1 MSGARISD
9 LKLGKL
15 PNRTPVKMTITVNP
29 DLAQALRD
37 YEAIYRA
44 TYSES
49 ESMSDLIPFMLEAFL
64 QSDKGFA
71 KARKE
76 LPLEASVHAA
86 ENRRPRRSP
95 SQSRSTPS
103 QEK

>member
-1 MSGARISD
+1 MSQ

-15 PNRTPVKMTITVNP
+15 PDRTPVKMTITVNP
-29 DLAQALRD
+29 DLGEALRD
-37 YEAIYRA
+37 YAAIYRKEYGQA
-44 TYSES
+44 ES
-49 ESMSDLIPFMLEAFL
+49 VVDLIPFMLDSFL

-76 LPLEASVHAA
+76 LRLEAPVETA
-86 ENRRPRRSP
+86 ENRRPNRSR

-103 QEK
+103 QED

>member
-1 MSGARISD
+1 MPE
-9 LKLGKL
+9 LKLTKL

-29 DLAQALRD
+29 GLAQALRD
-37 YEAIYRA
+37 YAAIYRKEYGQA
-44 TYSES
+44 ETVA
-49 ESMSDLIPFMLEAFL
+49 DLIPFMLDAFL
-64 QSDKGFA
+64 ESDKGFA

-76 LPLEASVHAA
+76 LPLVAPVEAA

-103 QEK
+103 QEN

>member
-1 MSGARISD
+1 MFQ

-15 PNRTPVKMTITVNP
+15 PDRTPVKMAITVNP
-29 DLAQALRD
+29 DLGEALRD
-37 YEAIYRA
+37 YATIYRKEYGQA
-44 TYSES
+44 ETVA
-49 ESMSDLIPFMLEAFL
+49 DLIPFMLDAFL
-64 QSDKGFA
+64 LSDKGFA

-76 LPLEASVHAA
+76 LAREAPVEAA

-103 QEK
+103 QEN